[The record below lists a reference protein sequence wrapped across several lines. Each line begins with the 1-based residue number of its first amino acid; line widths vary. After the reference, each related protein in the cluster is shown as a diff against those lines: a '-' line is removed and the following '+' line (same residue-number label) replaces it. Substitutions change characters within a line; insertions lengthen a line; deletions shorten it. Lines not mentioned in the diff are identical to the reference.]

1 MAAVTIPFN
10 RPFVPQNSAE
20 YVLKSLGS
28 SHLSGD
34 GPYTKIASENIS
46 KISSESRVLLTT
58 SCTHALELACLALQ
72 LDPGDEVI
80 IPSYNFTSA
89 AIAILS
95 AGAVPVF
102 VDVRDDT
109 KNIDE
114 NLLEI
119 AVSSRTRAI
128 IPVHY
133 AGVGAEMNVIMNF
146 AQKNGLRVIED
157 NAHGL
162 GGTYQGKKLGSF
174 GAMSTL
180 SFHET
185 KNLQCGEGGALEIN
199 TESLLERIEVMR
211 EKGTNRS
218 KFFRGQVDKYQWTD
232 IGSSWLPSDI
242 LAALLVGQT
251 EKFEFIQNER
261 HAIWHTYQSA
271 LTDWSRTSGFELP
284 FIPPGE
290 SHTAHMFYMVSPD
303 LQSRTQFIEH
313 MRLRNISTPFHYQSL
328 HSSTA
333 GQRYGRQAT
342 EMPIS
347 DKLSDR
353 LVRLPMWIGLE
364 TKQIDYIVESIT
376 SFR

>member
-1 MAAVTIPFN
+1 MVEVSIPFN
-10 RPFVPQNSAE
+10 RPFVPQNSSE

-28 SHLSGD
+28 AHLSGD
-34 GPYTKIASENIS
+34 GPYTKIASQNLS

-72 LDPGDEVI
+72 LDAGDEVI

-109 KNIDE
+109 KNLDE

-119 AVSSRTRAI
+119 ALSSRTRAI

-133 AGVGAEMNVIMNF
+133 AGVGAEMSVIMNF
-146 AQKNGLRVIED
+146 AQKNGLSVIED

-251 EKFEFIQNER
+251 EKFEFIQKER
-261 HAIWHTYQSA
+261 HAIWQSYQSA
-271 LTDWSRTSGFELP
+271 LIDWSRSNGFELP

-303 LQSRTQFIEH
+303 LETRTQFIEH
-313 MRLRNISTPFHYQSL
+313 MRSRSISTPFHYQSL

-347 DKLSDR
+347 DKLSDQ

-364 TKQIDYIVESIT
+364 KMQIDYIVESIT